1 MLVFTTLTKN
11 SWQQGKG
18 GGMRSEILHI
28 YPRLSLT
35 LISHPVLQNPTSFFL
50 NFFFI
55 FIKFSLILLLFLQA
69 ILKRITAKEPHYNHL
84 QWVKKSN
91 SVVPSFFYSCNHVK
105 QTDTS
110 NISTSFPKQGLVI
123 EALKMMTAQEIA
135 LSGLLF

>member
-1 MLVFTTLTKN
+1 MPDAGVYNLYQKIPGN
-11 SWQQGKG
+11 KEKG

-28 YPRLSLT
+28 YPHLSLT

-105 QTDTS
+105 
-110 NISTSFPKQGLVI
+110 
-123 EALKMMTAQEIA
+123 
-135 LSGLLF
+135 

>member
-18 GGMRSEILHI
+18 GGMRSEILLI

-35 LISHPVLQNPTSFFL
+35 LISHPVLQNPTSFFFY
-50 NFFFI
+50 FFFI

>member
-1 MLVFTTLTKN
+1 MLVFITFTKN

-18 GGMRSEILHI
+18 GGGVGGWGVKFSTFIHI
-28 YPRLSLT
+28 YFWLSSPILYCKT
-35 LISHPVLQNPTSFFL
+35 LQA
-50 NFFFI
+50 FFFFFFYNTLRQCVGSASVLLCLLWQDKNSLI

-105 QTDTS
+105 
-110 NISTSFPKQGLVI
+110 
-123 EALKMMTAQEIA
+123 
-135 LSGLLF
+135 

>member
-1 MLVFTTLTKN
+1 MLVFITFTKKFLATRKR
-11 SWQQGKG
+11 GGGGGG

-28 YPRLSLT
+28 YPHLSLT
-35 LISHPVLQNPTSFFL
+35 LISHPVLQNPTSFF
-50 NFFFI
+50 FFYNTLRQCVGSASVLLCLLWQDKNSLI

-105 QTDTS
+105 
-110 NISTSFPKQGLVI
+110 
-123 EALKMMTAQEIA
+123 
-135 LSGLLF
+135 

>member
-35 LISHPVLQNPTSFFL
+35 LISHPVLQNPTSFFFY
-50 NFFFI
+50 FFFI

-84 QWVKKSN
+84 QWVKSN

>member
-1 MLVFTTLTKN
+1 MPDAGVYNLYQKFLATRKR
-11 SWQQGKG
+11 GRGG

-28 YPRLSLT
+28 YPHLFLT
-35 LISHPVLQNPTSFFL
+35 LISHPVLQNPTSFF
-50 NFFFI
+50 FFFFFYNTLRQCVGSASVLLCLLWQDKNSLI

-105 QTDTS
+105 
-110 NISTSFPKQGLVI
+110 
-123 EALKMMTAQEIA
+123 
-135 LSGLLF
+135 